1 MVARSGCGTSAA
13 ATAAVAAAAAL
24 GIFSLLLAG
33 CRMPPFDEDLSLAVH
48 TMSQL
53 DHAYT
58 IGPVEVC
65 DIDPESEFL
74 FMPGKFQN
82 TSATGKVIDDG
93 LVVETRREETIY
105 VHVSEEP
112 GEDYY
117 VIEENANNP
126 LWRFYPRPPGDR
138 TEVFSRYVETVVAA
152 SGSDNIYA
160 LSVYPDRQFSGDSI
174 FTDQYDAGTADFNT
188 GGTYPYAY
196 DATGWF
202 GANETYIGASVY
214 PAPTAGD
221 DLFVMLTYDDV
232 AGQFHEYEEP
242 VNQDG
247 LVNIPTQFNTVPIGA
262 VDPPET
268 VFYYHHPP
276 SGRSYMS
283 YSAGGSFEN
292 WIFDAPAG
300 ATEYTPL
307 DVSGRIVRV
316 LSTGEL
322 LVRRDRTMSLY
333 GPTGE
338 GRGSFAV
345 GDLRLAFEYYNGE
358 KSRYETV
365 FTYIYFENR
374 ETGDCDTTAY
384 ARVYTIPTSKLDTLD

>member
-1 MVARSGCGTSAA
+1 MVVRSGAGV
-13 ATAAVAAAAAL
+13 AAVATAAAL
-24 GIFSLLLAG
+24 GILSLLLAG

-65 DIDPESEFL
+65 DLDSESELL

-82 TSATGKVIDDG
+82 GSTGKVIDDG

-126 LWRFYPRPPGDR
+126 LSRFSPRPPGDR
-138 TEVFSRYVETVVAA
+138 TEVFSRYVETVVET
-152 SGSDNIYA
+152 SGSGNVYA
-160 LSVYPDRQFSGDSI
+160 LSVYPERQFSGDSI
-174 FTDQYDAGTADFNT
+174 FTDQYEAATADFNT
-188 GGTYPYAY
+188 VLAYPYAY
-196 DATGWF
+196 DSTGWF
-202 GANETYIGASVY
+202 GANEGYIGAGVY
-214 PAPTAGD
+214 PAPTAVD
-221 DLFVMLTYDDV
+221 DLFLMLTYDDL
-232 AGQFHEYEEP
+232 AGEFYEYAEP
-242 VNQDG
+242 VDQDG
-247 LVNIPTQFNTVPIGA
+247 LVNIPPTPFNSVPIGA

-276 SGRSYMS
+276 SRRSYMS
-283 YSAGGSFEN
+283 YSAGGGFKN
-292 WIFDAPAG
+292 WILDAPAG
-300 ATEYTPL
+300 ATEFTPL
-307 DVSGRIVRV
+307 DVSGRIARV

-322 LVRRDRTMSLY
+322 LVRRKRTMSLY

-338 GRGSFAV
+338 SRGSFAV
-345 GDLRLAFEYYNGE
+345 GDLRLAFEYYNGD

-384 ARVYTIPTSKLDTLD
+384 ARVYTIPTAKLDTLD

>member
-1 MVARSGCGTSAA
+1 MVARSGAGVAA
-13 ATAAVAAAAAL
+13 ATTAATLTVL
-24 GIFSLLLAG
+24 SLLLAG
-33 CRMPPFDEDLSLAVH
+33 CRMPPFDEDLSLAVRM
-48 TMSQL
+48 MSQL

-65 DIDPESEFL
+65 DLDPESQFL

-82 TSATGKVIDDG
+82 TPPTGKVIDDG
-93 LVVETRREETIY
+93 LVVETRREETVY

-138 TEVFSRYVETVVAA
+138 TEVFSRYVETVVET
-152 SGSDNIYA
+152 SGSGNVYA
-160 LSVYPDRQFSGDSI
+160 LSVYPDRQFSGDSV
-174 FTDQYDAGTADFNT
+174 FTDQYDAAAADFNT
-188 GGTYPYAY
+188 GASYP
-196 DATGWF
+196 DAHDSTGWF
-202 GANETYIGASVY
+202 GPNETYIGASVY
-214 PAPTAGD
+214 PELTAGD
-221 DLFVMLTYDDV
+221 DLFVMLTYDAV
-232 AGQFHEYEEP
+232 AGQFYEYREP
-242 VNQDG
+242 VSQDG
-247 LVNIPTQFNTVPIGA
+247 LVNTPGQFNTGPIGA
-262 VDPPET
+262 VEPPET

-300 ATEYTPL
+300 ATEFTPL
-307 DVSGRIVRV
+307 DVSGRIARV

-322 LVRRDRTMSLY
+322 LVRRERTMSLY

-338 GRGSFAV
+338 SRGSFAV
-345 GDLRLAFEYYNGE
+345 GDLRLAFEYYNGD

-365 FTYIYFENR
+365 FTYIYFEPR
-374 ETGDCDTTAY
+374 ETGECDTTAY

>member
-1 MVARSGCGTSAA
+1 MVARSGAG
-13 ATAAVAAAAAL
+13 VAAAAIAAAL
-24 GIFSLLLAG
+24 TVLSLLLAG
-33 CRMPPFDEDLSLAVH
+33 CRMPPFDEDLSLAVR

-65 DIDPESEFL
+65 DLNEESTFF

-82 TSATGKVIDDG
+82 VSVTGKVIDDG
-93 LVVETRREETIY
+93 VVVETQREDTVY

-117 VIEENANNP
+117 VIEGNANNP
-126 LWRFYPRPPGDR
+126 LWRFYPRTPGDR
-138 TEVFSRYVETVVAA
+138 TEVFSRYVETVVET
-152 SGSDNIYA
+152 SGSGNVYV
-160 LSVYPDRQFSGDSI
+160 LSVYPDRQFGDDSI
-174 FTDQYDAGTADFNT
+174 FTDQYDAVAADFNT
-188 GGTYPYAY
+188 GGSYPAAY
-196 DATGWF
+196 NTSGWF
-202 GANETYIGASVY
+202 VADETYIGASVY
-214 PAPTAGD
+214 PEPTAGYD
-221 DLFVMLTYDDV
+221 WFHMLVYDDSLNTLTEYAEQVDESDIGSV
-232 AGQFHEYEEP
+232 ANVVRPSYPAPP
-242 VNQDG
+242 VS
-247 LVNIPTQFNTVPIGA
+247 L
-262 VDPPET
+262 PET

-283 YSAGGSFEN
+283 YSAGGSFKN
-292 WIFDAPAG
+292 WMFDAPAG
-300 ATEYTPL
+300 ATEFTPL

-322 LVRRDRTMSLY
+322 LVRRERSMSLY

-338 GRGSFAV
+338 GRGSFAL
-345 GDLRLAFEYYNGE
+345 GDLRLAFEYYNGD